1 MNINEV
7 KVPLKTAINL
17 LEQWGNDERA
27 MELLHAILRDLDA
40 EPPKPTPEQL
50 KVLCV
55 ELDGSTPRGCKDGDY
70 VWCKCWRH
78 YCIGNIPRTH
88 RQTPLALEGRARAES
103 EGTYDIYRNVEMRL
117 L

>member
-40 EPPKPTPEQL
+40 AGLRKCPK
-50 KVLCV
+50 C
-55 ELDGSTPRGCKDGDY
+55 
-70 VWCKCWRH
+70 
-78 YCIGNIPRTH
+78 GNED
-88 RQTPLALEGRARAES
+88 LALQACYFCGH
-103 EGTYDIYRNVEMRL
+103 T
-117 L
+117 